1 MKINYL
7 GKSRLSVVIVL
18 SAASVA
24 FAQKTRVLST
34 QKRLSKLVL
43 ARWKFSTCSQR
54 AEKLP
59 VAISTIKATEI
70 LEKFSN

>member
-24 FAQKTRVLST
+24 FAQKTRDSINSKDIEQVVLT
-34 QKRLSKLVL
+34 GVADITKGQKNSSCC
-43 ARWKFSTCSQR
+43 FYY
-54 AEKLP
+54 
-59 VAISTIKATEI
+59 
-70 LEKFSN
+70 

>member
-24 FAQKTRVLST
+24 FAQKKRFYQLKEIEQVVLVGVKDIA
-34 QKRLSKLVL
+34 KRKKNASCY
-43 ARWKFSTCSQR
+43 FYH
-54 AEKLP
+54 
-59 VAISTIKATEI
+59 
-70 LEKFSN
+70 

>member
-24 FAQKTRVLST
+24 FAQKTEDSINSKEIEQVVLVG
-34 QKRLSKLVL
+34 RNL
-43 ARWKFSTCSQR
+43 ASVAKERKT
-54 AEKLP
+54 P
-59 VAISTIKATEI
+59 VAISTIRATEI
-70 LEKFSN
+70 QKKLVF